1 MNSEEMIK
9 KLYGSAETQ
18 KMFIFCMLLITANRL
33 QTLFDQSVP
42 DLSLKQIILLA
53 IVRYSKEPMT
63 FTQLAKL
70 LGCSRQNVKKLA
82 DVLVKKAMSR
92 CSQTRKIS
100 APSACIQPIR
110 TARSTTATSQSARR
124 SVKRCLKF
132 LRTKKSKRSFICSI
146 DSRTGSM
153 KSRKKWKRKPIR
165 KKTEPGKRL
174 FQNQTL
180 EIAGFFLHQK
190 TGNLLPQEKG
200 NRNPKAFP

>member
-70 LGCSRQNVKKLA
+70 LGCSSCVRMMN
-82 DVLVKKAMSR
+82 
-92 CSQTRKIS
+92 
-100 APSACIQPIR
+100 
-110 TARSTTATSQSARR
+110 
-124 SVKRCLKF
+124 
-132 LRTKKSKRSFICSI
+132 
-146 DSRTGSM
+146 
-153 KSRKKWKRKPIR
+153 
-165 KKTEPGKRL
+165 
-174 FQNQTL
+174 
-180 EIAGFFLHQK
+180 
-190 TGNLLPQEKG
+190 
-200 NRNPKAFP
+200 

>member
-9 KLYGSAETQ
+9 ILYGSAETQ

-82 DVLVKKAMSR
+82 DVLVKKGYV
-92 CSQTRKIS
+92 TL
-100 APSACIQPIR
+100 QPNPED
-110 TARSTTATSQSARR
+110 QR
-124 SVKRCLKF
+124 SVCLYPTDQDGAF
-132 LRTKKSKRSFICSI
+132 H
-146 DSRTGSM
+146 DSYF
-153 KSRKKWKRKPIR
+153 PVC
-165 KKTEPGKRL
+165 
-174 FQNQTL
+174 
-180 EIAGFFLHQK
+180 
-190 TGNLLPQEKG
+190 PQEREALFEIFTDEEVETLFHLLHRLQ
-200 NRNPKAFP
+200 NRIDEIEEEMEKEADS